1 MRLFRN
7 QPEKSIEMEAIN
19 YVHEQLSL
27 KPEFPAFRAGDN
39 VAVSYKIVEGDKV
52 RIQVFRGNVI
62 QIKGR
67 GATKTFTV
75 RKISGGIGVE
85 RIFPFTSPNITE
97 IQVLKRGRVRR
108 KRLFYLR
115 DAIGQAAR
123 IKERKFIR
131 PTEK

>member
-1 MRLFRN
+1 MD
-7 QPEKSIEMEAIN
+7 AIN

-39 VAVSYKIVEGDKV
+39 VAVSYKIIEGNKV

-62 QIKGR
+62 QIKGT

-75 RKISGGIGVE
+75 RKISGGVGVE

-97 IQVLKRGRVRR
+97 IQVLKRGKVRR

-123 IKERKFIR
+123 IKERKYIR
-131 PTEK
+131 PTGDK

>member
-1 MRLFRN
+1 MD
-7 QPEKSIEMEAIN
+7 AIN

-39 VAVSYKIVEGDKV
+39 VAVSYKIVEGNKV

-62 QIKGR
+62 QIKGT

-75 RKISGGIGVE
+75 RKISGGVGVE
-85 RIFPFTSPNITE
+85 RIFPITSPNITE
-97 IQVLKRGRVRR
+97 IKVLKRGKVRR
-108 KRLFYLR
+108 ARLFYLR
-115 DAIGQAAR
+115 GAIGQAAR

-131 PTEK
+131 PTEDK